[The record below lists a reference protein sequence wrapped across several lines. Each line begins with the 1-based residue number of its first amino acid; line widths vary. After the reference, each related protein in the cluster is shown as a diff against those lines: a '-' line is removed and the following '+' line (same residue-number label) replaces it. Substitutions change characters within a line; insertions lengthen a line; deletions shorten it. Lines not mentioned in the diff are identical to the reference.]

1 MDAGNRALR
10 RHGLTNGG
18 ILMSVQYV
26 QMKSLGH
33 VLVAA
38 QEISEGLALARSLGA
53 EGPVFSQLEK
63 MAPPRQVEK
72 GWDSNGRPV
81 ALVGVDAIPALR
93 VAARAWD
100 FPHPPV
106 LLVQQDVAVDDMVYR
121 RCPRNLRAARGALLS
136 VLLDRDGVA
145 RDLDTGEWWEREED
159 GGFVHTNT
167 YDARRIMTGAVKE
180 RINDIGSAGGLP
192 VLGSNTADGDI
203 VQYWSW
209 VLQAP
214 PAMCYEAIE
223 GCKVS

>member
-1 MDAGNRALR
+1 MTDARYEQ
-10 RHGLTNGG
+10 
-18 ILMSVQYV
+18 VE
-26 QMKSLGH
+26 SLGLA
-33 VLVAA
+33 LVVA

-81 ALVGVDAIPALR
+81 GLVGADAIPALR

-106 LLVQQDVAVDDMVYR
+106 LLVQQDVAVNDMVYR
-121 RCPRNLRAARGALLS
+121 RCPRDLRAARGALLS
-136 VLLDRDGVA
+136 VLLGRDGVA

-159 GGFVHTNT
+159 GGFVRTNT
-167 YDARRIMTGAVKE
+167 SDARRIMTGAVKE
-180 RINDIGSAGGLP
+180 RIDAVSEAGGCP
-192 VLGSNTADGDI
+192 VLGSGTVDSDI
-203 VQYWSW
+203 VQYWSR
-209 VLQAP
+209 VLQVP

-223 GCKVS
+223 RQGVNI